1 MHPID
6 LHLESPA
13 EHLEQW
19 IKCIDRNAPFT
30 IESKEK
36 WIQVSTSVKEV
47 DTYIFIVKGTVSV
60 ISYIYS

>member
-47 DTYIFIVKGTVSV
+47 DT
-60 ISYIYS
+60 